1 MDCTAEWYKLSNI
14 QIIAFAASYFFNC
27 STYLLVFSLMTP
39 LTEAQTE
46 RMEEFMDLMEKRFE
60 KVKVATQKV

>member
-60 KVKVATQKV
+60 KVEAATQKV